1 MSEEIHDQVSAFM
14 DDELSSEECAFLVR
28 RLERDPDARSKLIRY
43 SLVGSALRRE
53 LLQPNP
59 DLLRC
64 RIHEALNGTTPAL
77 TPVVVARSRW
87 QRRLTAPAFGVGIA
101 ATVALAS
108 LFVVRTVNQAG
119 GAAPAP
125 TTAASLSSLVAPLA
139 AENTHGSPSYVVPQ
153 DPPQSGSTVQAP
165 IRLTNYLVHHGEFT
179 SLLNRTWVYSTVVGG
194 FDASIVDTAEDSAAP
209 STSSGAGAG
218 QGSK

>member
-1 MSEEIHDQVSAFM
+1 
-14 DDELSSEECAFLVR
+14 
-28 RLERDPDARSKLIRY
+28 
-43 SLVGSALRRE
+43 

-59 DLLRC
+59 DRLRC

-77 TPVVVARSRW
+77 TSVVVPRSRW

-101 ATVALAS
+101 AAVALAS

-119 GAAPAP
+119 SPVSAPAS
-125 TTAASLSSLVAPLA
+125 AAALASPLSARNS
-139 AENTHGSPSYVVPQ
+139 NSSPSYVVPQ
-153 DPPQSGSTVQAP
+153 DAAQAGSTVQAP

-194 FDASIVDTAEDSAAP
+194 FDASVVDTADDSAAP
-209 STSSGAGAG
+209 PTAASAAGAA
-218 QGSK
+218 QDSQ